1 MSVSSVPIFVSFLSP
16 SLSFW
21 VNLGQV
27 LKDFLMKLEFLAFQV
42 WHRRTFQ
49 PSGLFAAR
57 VDLQGSTPVWSSI
70 LARDFQSLLLVS
82 DIILCLLVAGTVCP
96 FHRGR

>member
-1 MSVSSVPIFVSFLSP
+1 MSISSVPIFVSFLSQ

-27 LKDFLMKLEFLAFQV
+27 LKDLLMKLEFLAFQV

-57 VDLQGSTPVWSSI
+57 VDLHGSTPVWSSI
-70 LARDFQSLLLVS
+70 LAQDQSLLLVS
-82 DIILCLLVAGTVCP
+82 DIIMCLLVAGTVCP
-96 FHRGR
+96 FHRRR